1 MDGVDVMVQ
10 LRKHNTETLLT
21 SYRVGSIN
29 SVDARTKYDSY
40 LEHKFLMLPRMN
52 GYKLKA
58 YLLFI

>member
-1 MDGVDVMVQ
+1 MDGVDVMMQ

-29 SVDARTKYDSY
+29 SVDAWTKYDSY
-40 LEHKFLMLPRMN
+40 LEFLMLPRMN